1 MGNACPQMDFVLHDH
16 QTPRPEFPPIDFRA
30 ELNDEQYSAVT
41 ARPGPMLVLAGAGS
55 GKTRTLTY
63 RVAWLLHQ
71 GVHPR
76 DILLLTFTNKA
87 AKEMLR
93 RVEDLTGVE
102 ARRFWGGTFH
112 SIGHRLMRMH
122 GEVVGLEKGFTILDE
137 GEAEALCRDA
147 VDAVDKGFFK
157 DKTHPR
163 AGVLRDMISLAR
175 NTCLDI
181 GKTLYRY
188 FPQHE
193 DLTDKVT
200 TFAIAYEKEKRKHNV
215 VDYDDLLVLWGEMLE
230 KAPEIAE
237 AYRRRFQHILVD
249 EYQDTNSL
257 QARVVDAMSGNHA
270 IMAVGDDAQCIYSWR
285 GANFENILTFP
296 DRHPDTTIH
305 RIEINYRSTPEIL
318 QLANA
323 VLKSQTQAGRGFEKE
338 LRAARGSHEK
348 PFFVPA
354 MDSREQAM
362 FVVTR
367 LRGLLDEGRSL
378 KEVAVLYRAH
388 FQALDL
394 QVELGRAGIDYVI
407 TSGMRFFEQA
417 HVKDIV
423 AHLRLVFNP
432 QDLPAF
438 MRLAVLL
445 PKVGEKNA
453 RKLYDLGLEQAKCTG
468 RQFIDAC
475 LTEMVTSKV
484 PGDAKDDWTALMH
497 SLRDMRE
504 AARASSPAEVVR
516 LGIEGWYGLYLKGA
530 YANYI
535 QRLDDLTA
543 LVGFAGKYE
552 DLGEIIAQITLLTSE
567 TADRSVEDDQNAVR
581 LTTVHQAKGLEFDV
595 VFVIGL
601 AEGQFPLRRA
611 VESGDV
617 EEERRLFYVAV
628 TRARDELYL
637 LHPRISSKGGPI
649 MSQPPSRFVAEL
661 AEDLYTPVR
670 LRRTAAW

>member
-1 MGNACPQMDFVLHDH
+1 MPARMMDYVLRDH
-16 QTPRPEFPPIDFRA
+16 HAPAPDFPPIDFRA
-30 ELNDEQYSAVT
+30 ELNDEQYQAVT
-41 ARPGPMLVLAGAGS
+41 AQPGPMLVLAGAGS

-63 RVAWLLHQ
+63 RVAWLLSQ
-71 GVHPR
+71 GVR
-76 DILLLTFTNKA
+76 ATDILLLTFTNKA

-112 SIGHRLMRMH
+112 SIGHRMLRLH
-122 GEVVGLEKGFTILDE
+122 GDVVGLERGFTILDE
-137 GEAEALCRDA
+137 GEAESLCRDA
-147 VDAVDKGFFK
+147 VDALDKAFFK

-163 AGVLRDMISLAR
+163 AGVLRDMISLSR
-175 NTCLDI
+175 NTCLDV
-181 GKTLYRY
+181 GQTLYRY

-193 DLTDKVT
+193 DLGEKVAN
-200 TFAIAYEKEKRKHNV
+200 FATAYEKEKRKHNV
-215 VDYDDLLVLWGEMLE
+215 VDYDDLLVFWGDVFT
-230 KAPEIAE
+230 KAPEIAQ
-237 AYRRRFQHILVD
+237 AYQRRFQHVLVD
-249 EYQDTNSL
+249 EYQDTNTL
-257 QARVVDAMSGNHA
+257 QARIVDGVSGNHG

-296 DRHPDTTIH
+296 DRHPGTTIF
-305 RIEINYRSTPEIL
+305 RIETNYRSSPEIL
-318 QLANA
+318 ELANS
-323 VLKSQTQAGRGFEKE
+323 VLKSQTSIGRGFEKE
-338 LRAARGSHEK
+338 LRPARSSQEK
-348 PFFVPA
+348 PYFVPA
-354 MDSREQAM
+354 MDAREQAL
-362 FVVTR
+362 FIVSR
-367 LRGLLDEGRSL
+367 LRGLQDEGRAL
-378 KEVAVLYRAH
+378 NEVAVLYRAH

-407 TSGMRFFEQA
+407 TSGVRFFEQA

-432 QDLPAF
+432 QDMPAF

-453 RKLYDLGLEQAKCTG
+453 RKLYDLGVEHAKASG
-468 RQFIDAC
+468 KPLLDAL
-475 LTEMVTSKV
+475 LTEAVAAKV
-484 PGDAKDDWTALMH
+484 PGDAKDDWTSLMH

-504 AARASSPAEVVR
+504 AARASPPSEVVR
-516 LGIEGWYGLYLKGA
+516 LGVEGWYGLYLKGA
-530 YANYI
+530 YTNYV

-543 LVGFAGKYE
+543 LIGFAAKYE

-567 TADRSVEDDQNAVR
+567 TADRSVEDDRNAVR
-581 LTTVHQAKGLEFDV
+581 LTTVHQAKGLEFDI

-611 VESGDV
+611 IESGDV

-637 LHPRISSKGGPI
+637 LHPRVNTKGGPV
-649 MSQPPSRFVAEL
+649 MSLPPSRFVEEL
-661 AEDLYTPVR
+661 AENLYTVVR
-670 LRRTAAW
+670 LRRTTAW

>member
-1 MGNACPQMDFVLHDH
+1 MDFVLRDNAA
-16 QTPRPEFPPIDFRA
+16 PPPDFPPIDFRA
-30 ELNDEQYSAVT
+30 ELNDEQFAAVT

-63 RVAWLLHQ
+63 RVAWLLSQ
-71 GVHPR
+71 GVRPG

-93 RVEDLTGVE
+93 RVEELTGIE

-112 SIGHRLMRMH
+112 SIGHRLLRMH
-122 GEVVGLEKGFTILDE
+122 GDVVGLEPGFTILDE
-137 GEAEALCRDA
+137 SEAESLLRDA
-147 VDAVDKGFFK
+147 VDAADKGFFK

-163 AGVLRDMISLAR
+163 PGVMRDMVSLSR

-193 DLTDKVT
+193 EFTDKVAL
-200 TFAIAYEKEKRKHNV
+200 FATAYEKEKRRHNV
-215 VDYDDLLVLWGEMLE
+215 VDYDDLLVLWGDLLE
-230 KAPEIAE
+230 KAPEVAD
-237 AYRRRFQHILVD
+237 AYRRRFQHLLVD
-249 EYQDTNSL
+249 EYQDTNTL
-257 QARVVDAMSGNHA
+257 QARIVDAMTAEHG

-285 GANFENILTFP
+285 GANFENILSFP
-296 DRHPDTTIH
+296 DRHPGTTIF
-305 RIEINYRSTPEIL
+305 RIETNYRSSPEIL

-323 VLKSQTQAGRGFEKE
+323 VLKTQSLGGRGFEKE
-338 LRAARGSHEK
+338 LRAFRGPHER

-354 MDSREQAM
+354 MDSREQAQ
-362 FVVTR
+362 FIITR
-367 LRGLLDEGRSL
+367 LRGLVDEGRSL
-378 KEVAVLYRAH
+378 KDVAVLYRAH
-388 FQALDL
+388 FQALDM
-394 QVELGRAGIDYVI
+394 QVELGRAGVDYVI
-407 TSGMRFFEQA
+407 TSGVRFFEQA

-423 AHLRLVFNP
+423 AHLRLIFNP
-432 QDLPAF
+432 QDMPAF

-445 PKVGEKNA
+445 PKVGDKGA
-453 RKLYDLGLEQAKCTG
+453 RKLYDLAVALSRSTG
-468 RQFIDAC
+468 VPLIDAL
-475 LTEMVTSKV
+475 LTETVRAKV
-484 PGDAKDDWTALMH
+484 PAPARDDWMSLMH

-504 AARASSPAEVVR
+504 AARDASPAEVVR
-516 LGIEGWYGLYLKGA
+516 LGVEGWYGLYLKGA
-530 YANYI
+530 YANYV

-543 LVGFAGKYE
+543 LMGFAGKYE

-567 TADRSVEDDQNAVR
+567 TADRSVEDDRNAVR

-611 VESGDV
+611 IEEGDV

-637 LHPRISSKGGPI
+637 CHPRMTSKGGPV
-649 MSQPPSRFVAEL
+649 MSLPPSRFVQEL
-661 AEDLYTPVR
+661 AENLYTPVR
-670 LRRTAAW
+670 LRRTSAW